1 MKDLKRSISCAKSQ
15 KRGTIFFLNDIMR
28 RRTLNGPLHASVKS
42 LEADLVSMDREHE
55 GLQDGVLFCEK

>member
-1 MKDLKRSISCAKSQ
+1 MLNPKKEGQNI
-15 KRGTIFFLNDIMR
+15 FLNDIMR